1 MEAQMKRA
9 AAVAAVAVLLAA
21 GLAGCGEREQ
31 TALYNDGKYRGKP
44 DARPWDNAQSAYG
57 SSGWKKGDHE
67 SWENQLRTRQSNS
80 QNENRRIGH

>member
-1 MEAQMKRA
+1 MKRLA
-9 AAVAAVAVLLAA
+9 ALAAVALLF
-21 GLAGCGEREQ
+21 GLGGCGEREQ
-31 TALYNDGKYRGKP
+31 AARYQNGNYRGKP
-44 DARPWDNAQSAYG
+44 DSRPWDNAPSAYG